1 MNENHLHNE
10 CAHVGLSIHAPV
22 GAANMPDVLRELA
35 TIGEWIK
42 NHRDEPRHSSRS
54 VAKTDDGLATSAAL
68 KPWANSTT
76 GIHTI
81 LIGDGADTAEQI
93 KTLAH
98 KGAAPDFIWGGG
110 LRWKMYKPD
119 AVSTK

>member
-1 MNENHLHNE
+1 MRL
-10 CAHVGLSIHAPV
+10 
-22 GAANMPDVLRELA
+22 GAANMPDVLHELA

-42 NHRDEPRHSSRS
+42 HHRSDEPRHHSSRS
-54 VAKTDDGLATSAAL
+54 VAKTDDGLLATSAPAL